1 MREHGAPKE
10 DRVSLVVR
18 KYEAL
23 CEEGGFG
30 ERIVNMAGGSG
41 SQKRILKVG
50 RVLSLMLCLLY
61 GIPKGQTLSVY
72 FFSQFL

>member
-23 CEEGGFG
+23 CKEGDSGKG
-30 ERIVNMAGGSG
+30 IESMAGGSG

-50 RVLSLMLCLLY
+50 RV
-61 GIPKGQTLSVY
+61 
-72 FFSQFL
+72 FR